1 MTLYAPQVRQIQPA
15 FEYDRNK
22 NKGTVK
28 IYCSFSAFDE
38 NVSNKKIR
46 CTIVDPN
53 QSTLDGNNSMII
65 NASKYIDTEFVS
77 GEDYIEI
84 NLLNSDV
91 FKPFTLNQFYHV
103 QLRTVAGGTISE
115 PSTISL
121 IRPIPPQSVTFD
133 PIDTSLLGLSTE
145 IQVSGRIT
153 SEKIVSYKISLL
165 NSSNA
170 IQYTSPIIYNDLG
183 NKFSTLINYN
193 FEAGQVYKFKIDY
206 KTAYDFESEG
216 ESDIFNA
223 SAATIGLWQ
232 LDTAPSAVNNDEIG
246 AIEITVPQNAS
257 FKNTG
262 IYSIFR
268 SDSKNNFTYW
278 KRIFAINIEEYK
290 TQLYRDFDVENNV
303 AYKYRLVYEAN
314 GEKVKYDLNEPIL
327 CEFEHIFI
335 ADRKGQYAVKYNPN
349 ITGYKKVVQESIT
362 NALGGKYPII
372 RKNGETGYRQF
383 SLSGTIYADYPS
395 LEDNRDSTGKS
406 MKDWFKVETPFVY
419 GEAAIPT
426 AKAYEYCIQES
437 MSQTKK
443 NEIYNQYFRALII
456 DFLEDSGFKIFR
468 SPTEGNMLVY
478 LSNISFTPNKSLSRE
493 VYDFTAT
500 ATECGEL
507 NQETLERYGLNIVP
521 KLHKLI
527 AKGSVV
533 NSSLEVAQTEI
544 SGHSLYLYLE
554 EV

>member
-1 MTLYAPQVRQIQPA
+1 MALYAPQVRQIQPA
-15 FEYDRNK
+15 FEYDRDK

-65 NASKYIDTEFVS
+65 NTSKYIETTLEANK
-77 GEDYIEI
+77 DYIEI
-84 NLLNSDV
+84 NLLNSGV

-121 IRPIPPQSVTFD
+121 IRPIPLQSVTFD

-170 IQYTSPIIYNDLG
+170 IQYTTPIIYNDLG

-193 FEAGQVYKFKIDY
+193 FEAGQTYKFKIDY
-206 KTAYDFESEG
+206 KTAYDFESEE
-216 ESDIFNA
+216 ESDIFSV
-223 SAATIGLWQ
+223 SAATVGPWQ

-246 AIEITVPQNAS
+246 AIEIIVLQNIS
-257 FKNTG
+257 FENNG

-278 KRIFAINIEEYK
+278 KRIFAINIKENK
-290 TQLYRDFDVENNV
+290 AQLYRDFDVENNI

-314 GEKVKYDLNEPIL
+314 GVKVKYDLNESIL

-335 ADRKGQYAVKYNPN
+335 ADRKGQYVVKYNPN

-395 LEDNRDSTGKS
+395 LEENRDSAGRL
-406 MKDWFKVETPFVY
+406 MKDWFKVETPFIY
-419 GEAAIPT
+419 GETTIPT

-493 VYDFTAT
+493 VYDFTVT

-507 NQETLERYGLNIVP
+507 KQETLNKYRLNTDTKSYSFIIKGDFHGINLGLDQ
-521 KLHKLI
+521 LQ
-527 AKGSVV
+527 GD
-533 NSSLEVAQTEI
+533 
-544 SGHSLYLYLE
+544 GHSLYLYLE